1 MNVALASTRIRI
13 GMRDAIKAGHA
24 LALQVQMA
32 ERPECLEIQLQ
43 NTTPEYSDPLRCS
56 QGACHAF
63 HVIFCI
69 RAGRMGSVVEFS
81 GESAAQEHNHPGG
94 GDKQRKAEKKRRTWV
109 LRNGGFQ
116 LGHTERGENR
126 RGGREMQAEAATAMR
141 KRKKRDAERI
151 K

>member
-1 MNVALASTRIRI
+1 
-13 GMRDAIKAGHA
+13 MRDAIKAGHA

-32 ERPECLEIQLQ
+32 ERTECLEIQLQ

-69 RAGRMGSVVEFS
+69 RTGRMGSVVEFS

-126 RGGREMQAEAATAMR
+126 RGANW
-141 KRKKRDAERI
+141 
-151 K
+151 